1 MRNCGRRGR
10 SRNLML
16 APNLLPKAVPHSGS
30 RLLLGLIVRPD
41 RRLVEGRPPLGHTPP
56 RPSRP
61 PERPGGPDAGD
72 PRPVAALSQRARLLA
87 LRVGAPAPL
96 LPYVVLPRP
105 TQPAHSS
112 PGARVAPL
120 AAGFRRGSY
129 GTFGG
134 LPRDGHYPH
143 PGHREGEGF
152 SQGAFRRP
160 SKLRT
165 QRLQDRVGIRLQ
177 GGPRGGPR
185 GRDHRF
191 RAGRRGLGREAHRRR
206 PHSFRP
212 PRSVPGRQGLHGAR
226 VGAAVDGALRSAR
239 CGRPEKRLPQGVVEG
254 RSALGLWQAPD
265 HRRGHRPTQGL
276 LLSGASSCEDVGRA
290 ADAPGRQGRGLH
302 LRTTDQRLSR
312 PTAAP
317 PGGSARIAHCTSV
330 VLEDVWL
337 SELSRLLPELK
348 ERYPDLPS
356 SPLGDREM
364 AKGALFE
371 AITRLVGTLASRA
384 PVVLFLDDLEWADAA
399 TLEVLDY
406 AGRHWAEQGAPVLL
420 LIAARPEEPEAGSTF
435 ERWLSSLGRRLPVRS
450 LTLGPL
456 GNEDVKGLLWR
467 LARSA
472 SKPAGAVEEPVGSD
486 EAEPGLGNLGEWLA
500 AETGGQPFYLV
511 ETLKALLEEGELVV
525 RSRADEKP
533 VVEVGPSLRAGN
545 VLRDLLPQSVREVI
559 RARLSRLSFAASE
572 LLRAGAV
579 LERGFGFEPLVSVTG
594 LGEAEGLRGLDEL
607 IERRLL
613 REETGGQ
620 EAEKP
625 LLYPSAT
632 YSFSHEKIRQVAY
645 TEGGP
650 ARRQVLHRRAFE
662 VLEGSGA
669 PPAELARHALAGGLA
684 KPYFSY

>member
-16 APNLLPKAVPHSGS
+16 APNLLPKAVPHNGS
-30 RLLLGLIVRPD
+30 RLLLGFIVRPD
-41 RRLVEGRPPLGHTPP
+41 RRLVEGQPPLGHTPP

-191 RAGRRGLGREAHRRR
+191 RAGWRGLGREAHRRR

-290 ADAPGRQGRGLH
+290 VEAPGRQGRGLH

-330 VLEDVWL
+330 VLVVWL
-337 SELSRLLPELK
+337 VNTPLVSNYAYTDRDIFHHFAVAPRLIGSWAILI
-348 ERYPDLPS
+348 
-356 SPLGDREM
+356 G
-364 AKGALFE
+364 
-371 AITRLVGTLASRA
+371 ITRIIAAPQLRWDTKILWLMGTSGVSLVVFGIPLLLRVDPTWRPLSFLLLVSGIALIAVASRA
-384 PVVLFLDDLEWADAA
+384 
-399 TLEVLDY
+399 
-406 AGRHWAEQGAPVLL
+406 
-420 LIAARPEEPEAGSTF
+420 
-435 ERWLSSLGRRLPVRS
+435 
-450 LTLGPL
+450 
-456 GNEDVKGLLWR
+456 
-467 LARSA
+467 
-472 SKPAGAVEEPVGSD
+472 
-486 EAEPGLGNLGEWLA
+486 
-500 AETGGQPFYLV
+500 
-511 ETLKALLEEGELVV
+511 
-525 RSRADEKP
+525 
-533 VVEVGPSLRAGN
+533 
-545 VLRDLLPQSVREVI
+545 RDR
-559 RARLSRLSFAASE
+559 
-572 LLRAGAV
+572 
-579 LERGFGFEPLVSVTG
+579 
-594 LGEAEGLRGLDEL
+594 
-607 IERRLL
+607 
-613 REETGGQ
+613 
-620 EAEKP
+620 
-625 LLYPSAT
+625 
-632 YSFSHEKIRQVAY
+632 
-645 TEGGP
+645 
-650 ARRQVLHRRAFE
+650 
-662 VLEGSGA
+662 
-669 PPAELARHALAGGLA
+669 
-684 KPYFSY
+684 